1 MISSCK
7 LVPEKFQLAVNA
19 IADGLL
25 LDQLKIFIIEIL
37 ASIQRLI
44 ICVTGI
50 DIVVLL
56 KYLTILA
63 VVVWLYNVIVGIFSN
78 YLCWF
83 RCRKSSSSSCS
94 SSSSSSSSD
103 SSSCSC

>member
-7 LVPEKFQLAVNA
+7 LVPEKIQLAVNA

-25 LDQLKIFIIEIL
+25 IEQLKIFILEIL
-37 ASIQRLI
+37 KSIQRLI

-63 VVVWLYNVIVGIFSN
+63 VVVWLYNLVVSVVSN

-83 RCRKSSSSSCS
+83 KCRKSRSSSSSSSC
-94 SSSSSSSSD
+94 SSSD